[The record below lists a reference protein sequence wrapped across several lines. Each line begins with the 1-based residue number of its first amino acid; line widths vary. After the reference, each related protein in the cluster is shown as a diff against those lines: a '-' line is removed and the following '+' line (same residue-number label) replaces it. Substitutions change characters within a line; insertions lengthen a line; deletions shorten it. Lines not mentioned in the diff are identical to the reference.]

1 MSHEL
6 RTYSEL
12 RKIKTFE
19 ERFEYLKLNGNV
31 CEETFGFDRYWNQ
44 KFYRCSPE
52 WKRLRNFIIVR
63 DSGCDLGIEDRM
75 IYDKIIIH
83 HINPINLKDIV
94 NFTRNLIDPEYLI
107 CTTDITHKAIHY
119 GSKDLLCLDPIERS
133 KNDTCL
139 WGRRKEI

>member
-1 MSHEL
+1 MSEYL

-12 RKIKTFE
+12 SKFETFE

-63 DSGCDLGIEDRM
+63 DLGCDLGMADRT

-83 HINPINLKDIV
+83 HMNPIRLKDIIE
-94 NFTRNLIDPEYLI
+94 FTKKLIDPEYLI
-107 CTTDITHKAIHY
+107 TTTDITHKAIHY
-119 GSKDLLCLDPIERS
+119 GSKELLCLDPIERS
-133 KNDTCL
+133 KNDTYL
-139 WGRRKEI
+139 WKRREEF